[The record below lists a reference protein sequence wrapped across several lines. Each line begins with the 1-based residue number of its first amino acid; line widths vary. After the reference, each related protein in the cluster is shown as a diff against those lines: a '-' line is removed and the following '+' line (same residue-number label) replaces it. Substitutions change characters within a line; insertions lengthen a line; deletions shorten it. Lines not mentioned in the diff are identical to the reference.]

1 MAVFK
6 SVVIGAAAGWIVMAS
21 AAQAFPFGQKK
32 AEVPAAAPSNKA
44 MLPVDRNEALRA
56 GPLSRSAYF
65 ARAFERNPTDAQAG
79 IDLSHALRALGRFDE
94 AADVAHRVLLFAPN
108 NLEALTAAA
117 RAHIASGNGFYA
129 IEPLDQALK
138 LKPGDWQ
145 NWSLIGVAYDQ
156 SKRGTEAQTA
166 WDKALSLSP
175 ENPTVLTNKAIS
187 AASGGKLAEAE
198 ALLRRAVARP
208 EATLAMRQNLAL
220 ILGLEGKMTEAEA
233 LLRRDLPP
241 EIADANLAWLQHS
254 LSGPAN
260 TRTWEALKAGS

>member
-1 MAVFK
+1 MVAFK
-6 SVVIGAAAGWIVMAS
+6 ASALTLMVMATAIAS
-21 AAQAFPFGQKK
+21 PAMAFPFGKK
-32 AEVPAAAPSNKA
+32 AEAPAAVQSNKA
-44 MLPVDRNEALRA
+44 MLPVDREEALRA
-56 GPLSRSAYF
+56 DPLSRSAYF

-117 RAHIASGNGFYA
+117 RAHIAGGNGFYA
-129 IEPLDQALK
+129 IEPLNQALK
-138 LKPGDWQ
+138 LKPNDWQ

-156 SKRGTEAQTA
+156 SKRGAEAQTA
-166 WDKALSLSP
+166 WDKALNLSP

-187 AASGGKLAEAE
+187 AASAGKLAEAE
-198 ALLRRAVARP
+198 ALLRRAVAQP
-208 EATLAMRQNLAL
+208 NATLTMRQNLAL
-220 ILGLEGKMTEAEA
+220 ILGLEGKMPEAEA

-241 EIADANLAWLQHS
+241 DVADANLAWLQHS
-254 LSGPAN
+254 LNGPAN